1 MLFVSVLFCLLVFK
15 VGLQVQLEEVVV
27 RGGSELLWQL
37 VPDCCVQCCEVFYGV
52 CGLCGAA
59 GVGGCSG
66 VVGGSVWCCG
76 RGCRRRVCRCGRV
89 QGGSSRLMGG

>member
-37 VPDCCVQCCEVFYGV
+37 VPDCCVQWCEVLLLLLLLLLLLSG
-52 CGLCGAA
+52 CGLA
-59 GVGGCSG
+59 
-66 VVGGSVWCCG
+66 
-76 RGCRRRVCRCGRV
+76 RV
-89 QGGSSRLMGG
+89 